1 MAVRDFFQN
10 EDDEDEEAEA
20 EEEMAAEG
28 GRSLREDEEK
38 EGLWR
43 AFSVGDG
50 DGSWRERR
58 RAGPEW
64 SIESALWSVTMSRAS
79 AASPA
84 SPPRESPP
92 PGGGRDDMASWR
104 RLLDFG

>member
-10 EDDEDEEAEA
+10 EDDEDEEVEA
-20 EEEMAAEG
+20 EEELAAEG
-28 GRSLREDEEK
+28 GRSLREDEE